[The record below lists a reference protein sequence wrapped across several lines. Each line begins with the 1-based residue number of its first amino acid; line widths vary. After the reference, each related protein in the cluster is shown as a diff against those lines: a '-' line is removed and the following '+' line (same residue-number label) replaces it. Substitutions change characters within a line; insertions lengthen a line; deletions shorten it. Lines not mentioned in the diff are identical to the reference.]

1 MDNIEIDDINIE
13 FHIASKQE
21 AEKSSA
27 FLLDEKEMIEVKDE
41 EKTYYINSSLIKKF
55 LKKGTEIDYCAAKV
69 YALYIA
75 KTHKSL
81 PTESMLKGLF
91 FETGCIGATQNGE
104 GVYDLPRNKKT
115 GAKSIDQIRLEQQ
128 IQVFKSM
135 YKEHDIRIEKDN
147 IQLKLGKPFGYVN
160 GVNVIIVGTLDIV
173 SPIKFNR
180 TKDEIVSHKLA
191 VIDLKS
197 TKNRHSTFGEYCWG
211 DPQRMDHIQA
221 VIYHWI
227 TSYPFVY
234 LVFDYNNAETMGYD
248 FIPVNVTADMLM
260 EFKESVR
267 KVVGIMGIEEAYD
280 WKRTNNLNHLCKDCP
295 IIECKSRNLIKEI

>member
-160 GVNVIIVGTLDIV
+160 GVYQVEENYKYKSG
-173 SPIKFNR
+173 PIDSEQDDDFMDYVTEIGIKHSTEFLQPYCDFKQFN
-180 TKDEIVSHKLA
+180 KNDLICFNIEINKSCKISILYIDECTYCFDNNEH
-191 VIDLKS
+191 LKS
-197 TKNRHSTFGEYCWG
+197 FECYGENFLKWEK
-211 DPQRMDHIQA
+211 Q
-221 VIYHWI
+221 
-227 TSYPFVY
+227 
-234 LVFDYNNAETMGYD
+234 
-248 FIPVNVTADMLM
+248 
-260 EFKESVR
+260 
-267 KVVGIMGIEEAYD
+267 
-280 WKRTNNLNHLCKDCP
+280 
-295 IIECKSRNLIKEI
+295 